1 MNLETI
7 AKLKRDGIQIGFT
20 CSSFD
25 LLHAGHVAMLAE
37 ARSMCDYLIV
47 GLQTDPT
54 IDRPQKNKPVQ
65 SVFERW
71 VQLQGLSYVD
81 MIVPYG
87 TEQDLLDMLYVLMP
101 DVRFVGEEYRGLP
114 HTGKGMEGI
123 EICYNNRRHS
133 FSSTELRS
141 RVHHAEGNKN
151 GNAA

>member
-7 AKLKRDGIQIGFT
+7 RDCKSNGTVVGFT

-37 ARSMCDYLIV
+37 AKSMCEFLV
-47 GLQTDPT
+47 VALQTDPT

-81 MIVPYG
+81 MIIPYA
-87 TEQDLLDMLYVLMP
+87 TEQDLLDLLHVVMP
-101 DVRFVGEEYRGLP
+101 DIRFVGEEYRGLP
-114 HTGKGMEGI
+114 HTGSDIEGI
-123 EICYNNRRHS
+123 HIHYNSRKHS
-133 FSSTELRS
+133 FSSSELRS
-141 RVHHAEGNKN
+141 RVANAEGRKN
-151 GNAA
+151 GHPA